1 MKKLLVFLFLLF
13 SVQIFAAYQY
23 NTKGNQ
29 TWLTF
34 DSTTNLYFDVSRS
47 GKTNDHENFIDKGE
61 GIADWG
67 WYNLNTNETGSFKNG
82 GEFTFTEND
91 KIAVWVKDEQGN
103 VYNSTKEPSEFIW
116 GKSDLKDGTFKVYGG
131 NKGSNGSHEYYVF
144 KISTANADGKTPS
157 GQPLPGIIAT
167 LVVGGGTVLYLKKRK
182 KLYGNEDNK

>member
-1 MKKLLVFLFLLF
+1 MFIF
-13 SVQIFAAYQY
+13 SIQAFAAYQY

-34 DSTTNLYFDVSRS
+34 DSATNLYFDVSRS

-91 KIAVWVKDEQGN
+91 KIAVWVKDERGN
-103 VYNSTKEPSEFIW
+103 TYASTKNTSNFIW
-116 GKSDLKDGTFKVYGG
+116 GKSDIKNDIFKVYGG

-144 KISTANADGKTPS
+144 KVTTAPGTNSNTPN

-167 LVVGGGTVLYLKKRK
+167 LMVGGSGLWYLKNRK
-182 KLYGNEDNK
+182 KLLKK

>member
-1 MKKLLVFLFLLF
+1 MKNIFISIVVFLFCVQLF
-13 SVQIFAAYQY
+13 SAYQY

-34 DSTTNLYFDVSRS
+34 DSATNLYFDVSRS

-67 WYNLNTNETGSFKNG
+67 WYNLNTNESGSFKDG
-82 GEFTFTEND
+82 TSFTFNEND
-91 KIAVWVKDEQGN
+91 KISLWVKDVQGN
-103 VYNSTKEPSEFIW
+103 TYSSTKNTSNFIW
-116 GKSDLKDGTFKVYGG
+116 GKSDIKDDVFKVYGG

-144 KISTANADGKTPS
+144 KVTTAPSKNESPS

-167 LVVGGGTVLYLKKRK
+167 LIVGGVGITYLKKRK
-182 KLYGNEDNK
+182 ELMK

>member
-1 MKKLLVFLFLLF
+1 MKYFLIAFLSFL
-13 SVQIFAAYQY
+13 SIQSFAAYQY

-34 DSTTNLYFDVSRS
+34 DSETSLYFDVSRS
-47 GKTNDHENFIDKGE
+47 GKTNDHENFIDRGE

-67 WYNLNTNETGSFKNG
+67 WYNLNTNESGSFKNG

-91 KIAVWVKDEQGN
+91 KIAVWVKDNKGN
-103 VYNSTKEPSEFIW
+103 TYNSTKEPSEFIW
-116 GKSDLKDGTFKVYGG
+116 GKSDLKDDTLKVYGG

-144 KISTANADGKTPS
+144 KVTTAPSKNNTPT

-167 LVVGGGTVLYLKKRK
+167 LIIGGGGILYLKNRK
-182 KLYGNEDNK
+182 KLLEK